1 MGWYEALA
9 KPSWAPQPMVFGMV
23 WSVLY
28 PVIFLAFGY
37 VVVRVAQGQMPA
49 ALLLPIGLNLAA
61 NFAFTPIQFG
71 MRDLALAS
79 ADILLVLATTV
90 WCIAAIWPHAPVA
103 AVALV
108 PYLVWVTIATVLQL
122 SIAWMNP

>member
-1 MGWYEALA
+1 
-9 KPSWAPQPMVFGMV
+9 MVFGVV

-28 PVIFLAFGY
+28 PVIFLTFGF
-37 VVVRVAQGQMPA
+37 VAVRVLQGQMPA

-61 NFAFTPIQFG
+61 NFAFAPIQFG

-79 ADILLVLATTV
+79 ADILLVLATTAWSIV
-90 WCIAAIWPHAPVA
+90 VIWPHAPVA

-108 PYLVWVTIATVLQL
+108 PYLVWVGIATVLQL
-122 SIAWMNP
+122 SITWLNP